1 MGVIAARANSITGKM
16 APTPN
21 RGAGGGTMVH
31 RMLLAAAISLG
42 AFSPAHA
49 QDYPARPIRMVV
61 PYPAGGTA
69 DLMPRIFADKL
80 AAKWGQPVLVEDRP
94 GAGGNIAAE
103 LVYKA
108 EPDGYTL
115 LASPPGPLI
124 INQNLYP
131 SLAFDPAQ
139 FVPVAIMGAVPN
151 VLLVTPSLGA
161 TTVPELI
168 AYARTHPGKLNYASQ
183 GSGTTS
189 HLTAELFKSMAGGLA
204 ITHIPYKGSAPALAD
219 LLSGQVDLMFD
230 NLGVSL
236 QHVKSGKLR
245 ALAAGSD
252 KRIASLPDVPAMTEI
267 LPGFS
272 SVTWFG
278 IVAPPKTAPPVAE
291 KLSAAIAEAIA
302 MPEVRERLAKL
313 SAEPVGGTPAQMAAF
328 MKQDAGRWRDVIR
341 AAGVKTE

>member
-1 MGVIAARANSITGKM
+1 
-16 APTPN
+16 
-21 RGAGGGTMVH
+21 
-31 RMLLAAAISLG
+31 MLRRLLFIAAAISIEFAL
-42 AFSPAHA
+42 APPAHA
-49 QDYPARPIRMVV
+49 QEYPNRPIRIIV

-69 DLMPRIFADKL
+69 DLMPRIFAERL

-103 LVYKA
+103 IVYKA

-124 INQNLYP
+124 INQNLYR
-131 SLAFDPAQ
+131 SLAFDPAR

-151 VLLVTPSLGA
+151 VLLVNPALGA
-161 TTVPELI
+161 KSVQELI
-168 AYARTHPGKLNYASQ
+168 AYAKAHPGKLNYASQ

-204 ITHIPYKGSAPALAD
+204 IAHIPYKGSAPALAD

-245 ALAAGSD
+245 ALAVGAD
-252 KRIASLPDVPAMTEI
+252 KRIASLPDAPAMAEI

-278 IVAPPKTAPPVAE
+278 IVAPPNTPMPVAE
-291 KLSAAIAEAIA
+291 
-302 MPEVRERLAKL
+302 KL
-313 SAEPVGGTPAQMAAF
+313 SAEPVGGTPAEMAAF
-328 MKQDAGRWRDVIR
+328 MKRDSERWHEVIR
-341 AAGVKTE
+341 AAGVKAD